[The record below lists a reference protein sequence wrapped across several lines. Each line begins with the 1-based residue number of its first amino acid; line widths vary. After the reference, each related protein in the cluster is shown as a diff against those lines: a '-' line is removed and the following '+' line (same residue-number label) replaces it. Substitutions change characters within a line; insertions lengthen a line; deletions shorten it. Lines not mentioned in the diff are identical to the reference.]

1 MKRALI
7 WDYIFLLRP
16 SLLLPIWV
24 FLFLGYFWGS
34 GESILGITLSLP
46 LRFWRVLI
54 SYSLLCSGV
63 YVFNQ
68 IFDIES
74 DKRNKKLF
82 LLPEGIISIPT
93 AWICF
98 FILVGIS
105 FITGISLGRGY
116 LILWLITAGMGIL
129 YSLPPFTFKGRPFL
143 DLISNSLGYGLVT
156 FLIGFGVISKT
167 GLLHSL
173 PYIFATGAVFLHTTI
188 PDIEGDR
195 EMGEITTG
203 VFLGVK
209 RTSLFALLLL
219 IIGLILSIYL
229 KDPFAG
235 IISLLSLPGF
245 ILAYLKTSDERSKRA
260 YRIGVYGLGLLI
272 ALRFPPLLIL
282 GFLTLLALRIY
293 YRYRFNLV
301 YPTV

>member
-16 SLLLPIWV
+16 SLLLPVWI

-34 GESILGITLSLP
+34 GESIFGITLSLP
-46 LRFWRVLI
+46 LKFWRVLI

-74 DKRNKKLF
+74 DRRNKKLF
-82 LLPEGIISIPT
+82 LLPQGIISIPT

-98 FILVGIS
+98 SILVGIS

-116 LILWLITAGMGIL
+116 LILWTITFGMGIL

-143 DLISNSLGYGLVT
+143 DLTFNSLGYGFIT
-156 FLIGFGVISKT
+156 FLIGFGTISKD

-173 PYIFATGAVFLHTTI
+173 PYIFATGAIFLHTTI

-195 EMGEITTG
+195 EVGEITTG
-203 VFLGVK
+203 VFLGVFK
-209 RTSLFALLLL
+209 TSIFALLLL
-219 IIGLILSIYL
+219 LLAIFFSILF

-235 IISLLSLPGF
+235 IISLVSIPGF
-245 ILAYLKTSDERSKRA
+245 ILAIKRGSEEMSKKA
-260 YRIGVYGLGLLI
+260 YRIGVYGLGVLI

-282 GFLTLLALRIY
+282 SFLIFIALRIY
-293 YRYRFNLV
+293 YRYRFNLT
-301 YPTV
+301 YPTI